1 MKQPNI
7 VEYDRIGIIMN
18 QLGFDLVL
26 GQIIL
31 KKLGFVLNFQTKK
44 FDIDEIILSIRDIIK
59 LSTRANIEWMQMAKT
74 ITIS

>member
-18 QLGFDLVL
+18 QLGFYLVL
-26 GQIIL
+26 GQIIF